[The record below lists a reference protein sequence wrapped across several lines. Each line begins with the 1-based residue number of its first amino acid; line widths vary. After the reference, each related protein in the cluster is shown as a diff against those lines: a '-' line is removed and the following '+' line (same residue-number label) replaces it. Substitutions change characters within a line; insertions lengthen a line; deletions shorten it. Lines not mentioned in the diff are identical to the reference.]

1 MVTRQELRASDRER
15 EQVVET
21 LKDQTALGRLSL
33 EELEER
39 SGAAYAARTRVEL
52 EQLTEDLLDAVVFAG
67 GGQQPVVNDRRAPAR
82 DRAWRVV
89 LACCCGP
96 PPRWRP

>member
-1 MVTRQELRASDRER
+1 MAPVQQEVWMVTRQELRASDRER

-52 EQLTEDLLDAVVFAG
+52 QQLTEDLPLQVAAHPQG
-67 GGQQPVVNDRRAPAR
+67 PAR
-82 DRAWRVV
+82 RPDWLAV
-89 LACCCGP
+89 LVCCWGLP
-96 PPRWRP
+96 RRWRP